1 MATACFCGAVVRDET
16 RSFLFLIWGCTIYA
30 VRSMRWRYVK
40 VFDIFKLAGCYI
52 RCSNRMRTKQDVS
65 FCWRDLEPYPCWF
78 MIWVWCFRS
87 KIAGITQF
95 DDNAAQQK
103 PSMVWYTKSPFCQDA
118 EDRVGKIMQN
128 SDDVR
133 GIRHDS
139 TLQTLHIWLLVW
151 NMICFPC
158 IYVYIYI
165 LGMS

>member
-1 MATACFCGAVVRDET
+1 
-16 RSFLFLIWGCTIYA
+16 
-30 VRSMRWRYVK
+30 
-40 VFDIFKLAGCYI
+40 
-52 RCSNRMRTKQDVS
+52 MRTKQDVS

-78 MIWVWCFRS
+78 MIWVCVMFRS

-95 DDNAAQQK
+95 DDNVAQQK
-103 PSMVWYTKSPFCQDA
+103 PLMVWYTKSPFCQDA

-139 TLQTLHIWLLVW
+139 TLQTLHIWLVVW

-158 IYVYIYI
+158 IYVYIYTYWECHNPNWLSLIFFGVGWNHQADIYTSQRRYNEGLTSKLLSTI
-165 LGMS
+165 LGHLWIRVW